1 MLGGEIMAKE
11 KKEELGEK
19 KKKISYETEVA
30 LLGLMLAII
39 SLIGLL
45 NQGYFGSIITYI
57 LVFIFGSWYYVALIG
72 CIYLG
77 TYLFLKKK
85 KPKSMSTLTLVS
97 FVLLLS
103 VLAIASSKYEG
114 ASLSNWYTYYKAAF
128 ERCSEGVHINVSH
141 INQVGGGIIGYSM
154 YALLVTALGEFMSN
168 VVIVILVFAF
178 AYLAFKKPLI
188 YMYNKFIKYYDSF
201 IDLRDKKKKK
211 KINALKL
218 NQVKPHVN
226 LKEEKDKENR
236 KANTHF
242 LTYDIFTEKI
252 FSDDEVTIE
261 AGINPIPYS
270 EVSNREDK
278 INFSKESH
286 VVNETYN
293 SFLSE
298 SKTDIEEKE
307 EVSMENGRQV
317 SNYIEDNS
325 GSNLDD
331 ASFDDEYSQV
341 YDYQEKAVD
350 NIIEDTSVTCDFEH
364 AIKEE
369 KIVEEPLI
377 IKQETITPLYV
388 QQENS
393 TILQD
398 ESLPY
403 LVKEDSNDT
412 LNLYGLLDD
421 NLSNSASEE
430 LKEEVEDNC
439 LKINQKLEELNIKA
453 RVSNYIIGPCVTR
466 YEIVPEIGVRVS
478 SIVNIQNDLKLA
490 LAAVNLRMEAPIPGK
505 SAVGIEVANKKRYP
519 VYLKEVLET
528 KKEVK
533 DKLLVAIGKDLN
545 NNPVTLS
552 IDKMPHLLI
561 AGATGSGK
569 SVCINSII
577 MSLVIRNTPEE
588 VKMILIDP
596 KKVEMLPYANMPH
609 LLCPVVID
617 AKKASNA
624 LKKVV
629 VEMDKRYDLFASN
642 GVRNIEA
649 YNNLPN
655 KDKLYKLVV
664 IIDELA
670 DLMLVASKEVEE
682 SIQRI
687 TQLARAAGIY
697 LIVAT
702 QRPSVDVITGV
713 IKANIPSRIA
723 FSVSSMV
730 DSRTILD
737 RAGAEDLLGK
747 GDMLMDISGSL
758 NRVQGVWVSDE
769 EILKVVTEIKAK
781 YEVNFKEEFL
791 NLEDDKKEV
800 INSLDT
806 ADNNSDDDLY
816 NDIKTFV
823 IQNQRAS
830 TSLLQRYF
838 SLGYARA
845 ARMMDRL
852 EEDGIVSASNGIKP
866 RDILVKEDDLKY
878 ENSTQED

>member
-1 MLGGEIMAKE
+1 MAKE
-11 KKEELGEK
+11 KKEELVDK
-19 KKKISYETEVA
+19 KKKLSYETEVA
-30 LLGLMLAII
+30 LLGLMLAIV

-45 NQGYFGSIITYI
+45 NQGYFGSLITYL
-57 LVFIFGSWYYVALIG
+57 LVFVFGSWYYAVLVALIYIG
-72 CIYLG
+72 G
-77 TYLFLKKK
+77 FLFIKRK
-85 KPKSMSTLTLVS
+85 KPKFVSTLTTIS
-97 FVLLLS
+97 FVLL
-103 VLAIASSKYEG
+103 VGFLAIASSKYEG

-128 ERCSEGVHINVSH
+128 DRCSEGIHISVSN
-141 INQVGGGIIGYSM
+141 INQVGGGIVGYSM

-168 VVIVILVFAF
+168 VIIVVLVMAF
-178 AYLAFKKPLI
+178 AYLAFKKPLTFL
-188 YMYNKFIKYYDSF
+188 YEKFMKYSE
-201 IDLRDKKKKK
+201 ILTERKKEKKKTS
-211 KINALKL
+211 N
-218 NQVKPHVN
+218 VKPEKVQIESKDDSK
-226 LKEEKDKENR
+226 KEKKEQ
-236 KANTHF
+236 THF

-252 FSDDEVTIE
+252 FDEEEVTIE
-261 AGINPIPYS
+261 MTNPFQENNKYINENIATTSTNESVNEEVIDDNEQTLNIQEEVNPITS
-270 EVSNREDK
+270 EVDDVYNDLYDYDNQELE
-278 INFSKESH
+278 NFTIKEKVST
-286 VVNETYN
+286 V
-293 SFLSE
+293 
-298 SKTDIEEKE
+298 IE
-307 EVSMENGRQV
+307 
-317 SNYIEDNS
+317 NS
-325 GSNLDD
+325 G
-331 ASFDDEYSQV
+331 FE
-341 YDYQEKAVD
+341 
-350 NIIEDTSVTCDFEH
+350 NIVR
-364 AIKEE
+364 EE
-369 KIVEEPLI
+369 KIISEPEI
-377 IKQETITPLYV
+377 IKTEPISYEDEIVSKDTVVTIESTPIEQVSSEPYMMDNNIKETVGDLY
-388 QQENS
+388 
-393 TILQD
+393 
-398 ESLPY
+398 SL
-403 LVKEDSNDT
+403 LVDNVASN
-412 LNLYGLLDD
+412 
-421 NLSNSASEE
+421 ASEE
-430 LKEEVEDNC
+430 LKDEVETNC
-439 LKINQKLEELNIKA
+439 TRINQKLEELNIKA

-519 VYLKEVLET
+519 VFLKEVLET
-528 KKEVK
+528 KIDND

-545 NNPVTLS
+545 NSPVTIS

-569 SVCINSII
+569 SVCINAII
-577 MSLVIRNTPEE
+577 MSLILRATPDE
-588 VKMILIDP
+588 VKMILVDP

-609 LLCPVVID
+609 LLCPVVTD
-617 AKKASNA
+617 PKKASNA

-629 VEMDKRYDLFASN
+629 VEMDKRYDLFANN
-642 GVRNIEA
+642 GVRNIDA
-649 YNNLPN
+649 YNKLEG
-655 KDKLYKLVV
+655 KERLYKLVV

-747 GDMLMDISGSL
+747 GDMLMDISGSGSL
-758 NRVQGVWVSDE
+758 NRVQGVLVSDE
-769 EILKVVTEIKAK
+769 EIEKVVEQVKLK
-781 YEVNFKEEFL
+781 YDVEFKEEFL
-791 NLEDDKKEV
+791 NLEDDKKEI
-800 INSLDT
+800 INNLSELG
-806 ADNNSDDDLY
+806 DNNGEDDLY

-852 EEDGIVSASNGIKP
+852 EQDGIVSASNGIKP
-866 RDILVKEDDLKY
+866 REILVKEDDLNNGSSN
-878 ENSTQED
+878 E